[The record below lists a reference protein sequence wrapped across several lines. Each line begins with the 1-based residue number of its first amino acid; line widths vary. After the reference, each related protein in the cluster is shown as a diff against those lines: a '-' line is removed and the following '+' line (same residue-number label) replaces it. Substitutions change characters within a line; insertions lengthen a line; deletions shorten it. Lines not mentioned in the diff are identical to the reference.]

1 VPGRSRRVLT
11 ATALTILSVLIGGTA
26 TAQTRR
32 AVIVGIDKYIP
43 SADASS
49 HAGHDSARPPDA
61 WIDLE
66 GAVNDAEAMRQV
78 LVTRYGFKAADVHVL
93 ENDAATGDRILA
105 EIRSWL
111 LEAAAPGDVSVFY
124 YAGHGSQIRNSLSM
138 EPDKMDETIVPA
150 DANRGRADLRDKEL
164 GKSFNDILDKHV
176 NLTVIFDSCHSGSM
190 SRSLAGPV
198 RNRGIVPASGDSADP
213 SSPPALESRGALVLS
228 ASQSHQTA
236 SEVMDADNIP
246 HGLFTWALLRTLLAS
261 PVDAPADR
269 LFASMRALIRTAN
282 PNQEPDLSATVDRR
296 RAALFGARGPQSA
309 ATVAAVQSVD
319 GNGTVHLDGGIS
331 AGIRKNSELRGG
343 VNGSPASVALRVVGE
358 DGITLIRAVVTSGD
372 AAAIRPGMLFAVT
385 RWAAPDAATLRVFP
399 GNNAP
404 PLQLGAGT
412 ANDAIEVLPSAAGA
426 DYMLVTRNTI
436 SGGARPEYA
445 WQRVLGTGAAP
456 GAPLPERTDWVSSP
470 RQIEQMALRLG
481 AVRAWLLLESPP
493 DSGAFPF
500 HLALRNSTTDEL
512 RTSGQTREG
521 EGYGLVLAPEE
532 NRSGSGF
539 SQRYVYVF
547 ALDSDGNSTLLFPS
561 AAGGGS
567 GENFLPAAASGLV
580 ARELIPLGPR
590 ERFKIQKPFGI
601 DTFVMLTTQTPL
613 SDPDVLQGP
622 GVRTRDLK
630 GAANDPLGRLLSQ
643 VGASKRRAV
652 PLVTPT
658 EWSIQRLIVESL
670 AK

>member
-1 VPGRSRRVLT
+1 MPGRSRRILT
-11 ATALTILSVLIGGTA
+11 AIALIILTAGTA

-49 HAGHDSARPPDA
+49 HSGHDSVRPPDA

-78 LVTRYGFKAADVHVL
+78 LVARYGFKAADVHML
-93 ENDAATGDRILA
+93 ENDAATGDRILT

-124 YAGHGSQIRNSLSM
+124 YAGHGSQIRNSLSS

-164 GKSFNDILDKHV
+164 AKPFNDILDKHV

-190 SRSLAGPV
+190 SRGLAGPV
-198 RNRGIVPASGDSADP
+198 RIRAIAPAAGDAADP
-213 SSPPALESRGALVLS
+213 ASPPALESRGALVLS
-228 ASQSHQTA
+228 AAQSHQTA
-236 SEVMDADNIP
+236 SEVMDTDNIP
-246 HGLFTWALLRTLLAS
+246 HGLFTWALLRTLLTS
-261 PVDAPADR
+261 PVDAPAER
-269 LFASMRALIRTAN
+269 LFASMRALIQTAN

-296 RAALFGARGPQSA
+296 HAALFGARGSQSA
-309 ATVAAVQSVD
+309 AMLVAVRAVD
-319 GNGTVHLDGGIS
+319 GNGTVHLEGGIA
-331 AGIRKNSELRGG
+331 AGIRKNSELRSGAA
-343 VNGSPASVALRVVGE
+343 GSPASIALRVVGE
-358 DGITLIRAVVTSGD
+358 DGIILSRAVVTSGD
-372 AAAIRPGMLFAVT
+372 VASIHPGMLFAVT

-399 GNNAP
+399 GKNAP

-426 DYMLVTRNTI
+426 DYLLVTR
-436 SGGARPEYA
+436 GAGARAEYA
-445 WQRVLGTGAAP
+445 WQRVMGTGAAP
-456 GAPLPERTDWVSSP
+456 GAPLPERTDWVSTP

-481 AVRAWLLLESPP
+481 AVRAWLVLESPP

-500 HLALRNSTTDEL
+500 HLALRNSSTGEL
-512 RTSGQTREG
+512 RTAGQTREG

-532 NRSGSGF
+532 NGSGAAF

-547 ALDSDGNSTLLFPS
+547 ALDSDGNGTLLFPS
-561 AAGGGS
+561 AAGGGG
-567 GENFLPAAASGLV
+567 GENFLPPAVAGRV
-580 ARELIPLGPR
+580 AREVISLGPR
-590 ERFKIQKPFGI
+590 ERFKIQKPFGT

-613 SDPDVLQGP
+613 SDPGVLQGP
-622 GVRTRDLK
+622 GVRARDLK
-630 GAANDPLGRLLSQ
+630 GAANDPLGRLLAQ

-658 EWSIQRLIVESL
+658 EWSIERLTVESL